1 MRKLLSVALLSTI
14 MFTSCGKE
22 ENVESQ
28 IGVLNL
34 SVYYHFE
41 DAPSEHHLAK
51 DSYCW
56 FGLFDCE
63 QSSISADQK
72 DVFNIGD
79 NKVVKLKDGK
89 TVHPMYFTTSDV
101 GTCTLNDVAFGRY
114 TVVCVYR
121 NGTRPTSSNYYY
133 YATKTLNI
141 DNPAANTCRFVFE
154 VGMDKY
160 GKLINQ

>member
-1 MRKLLSVALLSTI
+1 MKKVLLVLISLILIS
-14 MFTSCGKE
+14 SCDDDT
-22 ENVESQ
+22 ENLTG
-28 IGVLNL
+28 ILNL

-41 DAPSEHHLAK
+41 DAPSENHLAK

-63 QSSISADQK
+63 QSAISADQK
-72 DVFNIGD
+72 DVINIGD

-89 TVHPMYFTTSDV
+89 TVHPMYFTTSDF
-101 GTCTLNDVAFGRY
+101 GMCTLKDVAFGRY

-121 NGTRPTSSNYYY
+121 NGTIPTSSHYYY
-133 YATKTLNI
+133 YATKTLYIDDTVNI
-141 DNPAANTCRFVFE
+141 CRFVFE

>member
-1 MRKLLSVALLSTI
+1 MKKVLLVLISLVLLS
-14 MFTSCGKE
+14 SCGKDDDT
-22 ENVESQ
+22 ENLTGILS
-28 IGVLNL
+28 L

-41 DAPSEHHLAK
+41 DAPSEQYLAK
-51 DSYCW
+51 ESYCW

-63 QSSISADQK
+63 QSAISADQQ

-89 TVHPMYFTTSDV
+89 TVQPMYFTTSNV

-121 NGTRPTSSNYYY
+121 NGTAPTSSHYYY

-141 DNPAANTCRFVFE
+141 DNPAANTCRFEFE